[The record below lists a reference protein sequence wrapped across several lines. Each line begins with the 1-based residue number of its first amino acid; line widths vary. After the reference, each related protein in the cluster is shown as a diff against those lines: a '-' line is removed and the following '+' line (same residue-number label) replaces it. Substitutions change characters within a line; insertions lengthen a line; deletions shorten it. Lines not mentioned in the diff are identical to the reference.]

1 MAMIRSGR
9 LWRALLYAAL
19 GIGILAVLFPFY
31 CVFVMSSYD
40 NDALYSI
47 VPYWF
52 GDQFWVNTRTIFFQ
66 SDYLRAYLNSLVVSS
81 CAVLGGGL
89 IAILY
94 GYGVSKYRFRGK
106 AFLTWFVIVL
116 MMVPQQVTLVG
127 YVMEMRAMRFS
138 GSLAPLIFVWLAHPF
153 SAYFM
158 IQFAKESVP
167 DEVIESGRIDGANEA
182 RILFSLC
189 MPFLLPAFAAVGVL
203 VFLWSW
209 NNYLLPL
216 IMVNAHDVRTLPI
229 FIQNLNGEYRE
240 DLGAKTNAV
249 VWAIIPLITV
259 FSIFSKSFI
268 KGIAAGSI
276 KG

>member
-1 MAMIRSGR
+1 MDKVKTQLVRT
-9 LWRALLYAAL
+9 LLYAAM
-19 GIGILAVLFPFY
+19 ILSSIIVLFPFY
-31 CVFVMSSYD
+31 CVLIMSSYD
-40 NDALYSI
+40 NDSLYSL

-52 GDQFWVNTRTIFFQ
+52 SDQFWVNSSTILIH
-66 SDYLRAYLNSLVVSS
+66 SDFLRAYLNSIVVSCVS
-81 CAVLGGGL
+81 VLG
-89 IAILY
+89 AVFVAMLY
-94 GYGVSKYRFRGK
+94 GYGVSKYEFKGK
-106 AFLTWFVIVL
+106 KALTWFVIIL

-127 YVMEMRAMRFS
+127 YVMQMRSMGFS
-138 GSLAPLIFVWLAHPF
+138 GTLWPLIFVWLAHPF
-153 SAYFM
+153 SAFFM
-158 IQFAKESVP
+158 IQFAKDAVP
-167 DEVIESGRIDGANEA
+167 NEVIESGRMDGANEV

-189 MPFLLPAFAAVGVL
+189 MPFLLPAFSAVGVL

-216 IMVNAHDVRTLPI
+216 IMVNAHDIRTLPI
-229 FIQNLNGEYRE
+229 FIKNVNGEYRE

-268 KGIAAGSI
+268 KGIAAGSV